1 MTASGGKNLCLI
13 GVPEGA
19 ERDRGPE
26 SVFGQIIA
34 ENFPKLGDRN
44 RHSDPGDKEIPLKIN
59 KNLSTPQHLIVK
71 LANST
76 DKEKILKAARDKRS
90 LTSMGRKI
98 RLAADLSTDTWQA
111 RKGWQDIF
119 KVIKEKNML
128 PRILYPVKLSFRI
141 EER

>member
-1 MTASGGKNLCLI
+1 M
-13 GVPEGA
+13 
-19 ERDRGPE
+19 
-26 SVFGQIIA
+26 
-34 ENFPKLGDRN
+34 GDRN

-59 KNLSTPQHLIVK
+59 KNRSTTRHLIVK
-71 LANST
+71 LTNSK
-76 DKEKILKAARDKRS
+76 DKKKILKAARGKRF
-90 LTSMGRKI
+90 LTYMGRKI